1 MNVGIG
7 TTYYD
12 DVLEGVQDVI
22 DLRYRT
28 YWTVRV
34 QFDSHGGIEF
44 LDIPRS
50 IEFEDE
56 LLAEKLAL
64 LKMLDVGRTITEVG
78 KRQSKNVYY
87 VRFFE
92 DECMGTGE

>member
-1 MNVGIG
+1 ME

-12 DVLEGVQDVI
+12 DERGELA
-22 DLRYRT
+22 YRV
-28 YWTVRV
+28 YWTARA
-34 QFDSHGGIEF
+34 QLDEYGDIEF
-44 LDIPRS
+44 LDIPRG

-64 LKMLDVGRTITEVG
+64 LKMLDVGGRITEIG
-78 KRQSKNVYY
+78 KRQSNNVYY
-87 VRFFE
+87 IRFFE

>member
-7 TTYYD
+7 TIYYD
-12 DVLEGVQDVI
+12 DAGEELHDK
-22 DLRYRT
+22 DLKYRV

-34 QFDSHGGIEF
+34 QFDSHGDIEF

-56 LLAEKLAL
+56 LLAEKLSL
-64 LKMLDVGRTITEVG
+64 LKMLDVGGCITEVG

>member
-1 MNVGIG
+1 ME

-12 DVLEGVQDVI
+12 DSTIGNALN
-22 DLRYRT
+22 YRV
-28 YWTVRV
+28 YWTARA
-34 QFDSHGGIEF
+34 QLDEHGDIEF
-44 LDIPRS
+44 LDIPRG

-64 LKMLDVGRTITEVG
+64 LKMLDVGGHITEVG

-87 VRFFE
+87 IRFFE

>member
-1 MNVGIG
+1 ME

-12 DVLEGVQDVI
+12 DVVGEIRDCI
-22 DLRYRT
+22 DLRYRV

-34 QFDSHGGIEF
+34 QLDGHGDIEF

-50 IEFEDE
+50 IECEDE
-56 LLAEKLAL
+56 LLMEKLSL
-64 LKMLDVGRTITEVG
+64 LKMLDVGQTITEVG
-78 KRQSKNVYY
+78 RRQSRNVYY

>member
-7 TTYYD
+7 TNYYD
-12 DVLEGVQDVI
+12 DAGEELHDK
-22 DLRYRT
+22 DLKYRV

-34 QFDSHGGIEF
+34 QFDSHGDIEF
-44 LDIPRS
+44 LDIPRG
-50 IEFEDE
+50 IEYEDE
-56 LLAEKLAL
+56 LLMEKLAL
-64 LKMLDVGRTITEVG
+64 LKMLDVGKAITEVG
-78 KRQSKNVYY
+78 KRQSKRVFY

>member
-1 MNVGIG
+1 ME

-12 DVLEGVQDVI
+12 DIGNELRDK
-22 DLRYRT
+22 DLKYRV
-28 YWTVRV
+28 YWTARA
-34 QFDSHGGIEF
+34 QLDEHGDIEF
-44 LDIPRS
+44 LDIPRG

-56 LLAEKLAL
+56 LLTEKLAL
-64 LKMLDVGRTITEVG
+64 LKMLDVGGRITEVG

>member
-1 MNVGIG
+1 ME

-12 DVLEGVQDVI
+12 DVVRELPNSG

-28 YWTVRV
+28 FWTARV
-34 QFDSHGGIEF
+34 QLDEHGDIEF
-44 LDIPRS
+44 LDIPRG

-56 LLAEKLAL
+56 LLMEKLAL
-64 LKMLDVGRTITEVG
+64 LKMLDIGGIISEVG
-78 KRQSKNVYY
+78 KRQSKSIYY
-87 VRFFE
+87 IRFFE